1 MAQVILVHG
10 AWGSPGMWGQVP
22 EMLAQRD
29 LTVRCAELPTVR
41 SPSGTFAADVEH
53 IRNLVSDEP
62 VVLVGHSYGGVA
74 ITQAASDRSDVA
86 HLVYIAAGMP
96 DVGESMF
103 DCLMRRPTDGLP
115 LDFFED
121 GTSLPQ
127 QWGADDGR
135 YPAEVQPLFDA
146 NPPRP
151 FAVGAAVEPVT
162 TATWKSIPSTYIV
175 ATRDRVLHPDTQG
188 EFAMQRAGRSIEVDS
203 DHVAMFVHPVPIADE
218 IARAAS

>member
-1 MAQVILVHG
+1 
-10 AWGSPGMWGQVP
+10 MWGQVP
-22 EMLAQRD
+22 ELLEERD
-29 LTVRCAELPTVR
+29 LTVRCADLPSVR
-41 SPSGTFAADVEH
+41 SPSGTLSSDVEH
-53 IRNLVSDEP
+53 IRGLIADEP

-74 ITQAASDRSDVA
+74 ITQAAADRSDVA
-86 HLVYIAAGMP
+86 HLVYVAAGMP

-115 LDFFED
+115 LDFFDD

-135 YPAEVQPLFDA
+135 YPAEVLALFEA

-162 TATWKSIPSTYIV
+162 AAAWESIPSTYIV
-175 ATRDRVLHPDTQG
+175 ATQDRVLHPDTQA
-188 EFAMQRAGRSIEVDS
+188 EFARQRAGRSVDVES
-203 DHVAMFVHPVPIADE
+203 DHMAMLVHPGLIADE